1 MKEQKINP
9 HFEGGGDMSS
19 SILEEETSL
28 LFSAAP
34 QRASKN
40 RSQSEFHEPS
50 SLPSSVSFD
59 GQSPASAGPAAPS
72 AFENAAEAAPQALSR
87 SSGAENAT
95 SLVER
100 LRGELAFRR
109 GEDAVAPSAR
119 RPRLEKK
126 TGRSSTSSGAAT
138 PPSIRKK
145 ASSIV
150 PERSASSR
158 QPKSVEW
165 KGQTSLGRAR
175 RSLLEKVYGVPVFGY
190 CVELL
195 VHFFRLPLE
204 LREVHVR
211 ATKKETVVQARL
223 DGMGSRVA
231 ALREGAALCRREME
245 AAIAEK
251 AEAESLAVLSV
262 DVSRK
267 VDSERFEAFTLN
279 LEAEL
284 SRKAEGRSL
293 QQIALS
299 LESALGELREEIS
312 GKAGEERLE
321 ALESVLREKADT
333 VFVRSLEARLED
345 LSERLEGFD
354 GRSALERMA
363 AIESALPLKADLD
376 LLKSILSGKSDTDAL
391 EALER
396 RLGEVVAGL
405 MTEVGK
411 KADMARV
418 ENLESAL
425 PLKADS
431 EDVDSF
437 LSAKAD
443 VKGVSALE
451 ERLRSLDSKTSELE
465 VAFEARLSSKAD
477 AEDVTSLGEN
487 LANVTEQLG
496 SLEGKV
502 ALDRLESLETSLER
516 KADLEIVKSLLSL
529 KMDVEVLKTLG
540 RELEK
545 ASEESRAAVE
555 RKADM
560 RSVEALGSSVLMK
573 ADSALLQALA
583 EDVSALGARL
593 ESLDEKADAADV
605 FSLSERVEFVSGRLG
620 ALDLKA
626 EADAV
631 RLLGEQLGALSER
644 METLDAKADLE
655 LVRSLEARMD
665 LKADAEGIESL
676 EERFAA
682 ASSVLEKKADAESLS
697 ALSREIGERL
707 AAKAD
712 VAAVDE
718 ALASKA
724 GKDEL
729 EGVRSSVV
737 GELGTLQRRLEEHGE
752 RANEEERRLLRFR
765 EEVQALI
772 ASSLERGSRAEMEE
786 RFRANF
792 PYVSKVKEHSAAF
805 RELESGAW
813 KRIPGGG
820 RSEQMKTRKRVKR

>member
-1 MKEQKINP
+1 M
-9 HFEGGGDMSS
+9 
-19 SILEEETSL
+19 
-28 LFSAAP
+28 
-34 QRASKN
+34 
-40 RSQSEFHEPS
+40 
-50 SLPSSVSFD
+50 
-59 GQSPASAGPAAPS
+59 
-72 AFENAAEAAPQALSR
+72 
-87 SSGAENAT
+87 
-95 SLVER
+95 
-100 LRGELAFRR
+100 
-109 GEDAVAPSAR
+109 
-119 RPRLEKK
+119 LEK
-126 TGRSSTSSGAAT
+126 
-138 PPSIRKK
+138 I
-145 ASSIV
+145 
-150 PERSASSR
+150 
-158 QPKSVEW
+158 
-165 KGQTSLGRAR
+165 
-175 RSLLEKVYGVPVFGY
+175 YGVPVFGY

-195 VHFFRLPLE
+195 VQFFRLPLE

-245 AAIAEK
+245 AAIAGK
-251 AEAESLAVLSV
+251 AEAESLAVLSEE
-262 DVSRK
+262 VSRK

-279 LEAEL
+279 LEAGL
-284 SRKAEGRSL
+284 SRKAEEHSL

-312 GKAGEERLE
+312 GKAAEERIG

-333 VFVRSLEARLED
+333 VFVRSLEARLEE

-376 LLKSILSGKSDTDAL
+376 LLKSTLSGKPDTEAL

-396 RLGEVVAGL
+396 RLVEVVDGL
-405 MTEVGK
+405 MAEVGK

-431 EDVDSF
+431 EDVNSF
-437 LSAKAD
+437 LSSKAD
-443 VKGVSALE
+443 VEGMSALE
-451 ERLRSLDSKTSELE
+451 ERLGALDSKTSELE
-465 VAFEARLSSKAD
+465 SAFEARLSSKAD

-496 SLEGKV
+496 SLEGKT

-540 RELEK
+540 RDLEK
-545 ASEESRAAVE
+545 ASEESRAALE
-555 RKADM
+555 RKADI
-560 RSVEALGSSVLMK
+560 RSVEALGSSVLLK
-573 ADSALLQALA
+573 ADSSSLQRLA
-583 EDVSALGARL
+583 GDVSVVAARL
-593 ESLDEKADAADV
+593 ESLDAKADAADV
-605 FSLSERVEFVSGRLG
+605 FSLSERVERVSGRLG

-631 RLLGEQLGALSER
+631 RLLGEKLGALSER
-644 METLDAKADLE
+644 METLDAKADIE

-665 LKADAEGIESL
+665 LKADAESIESL
-676 EERFAA
+676 EGRFAA
-682 ASSVLEKKADAESLS
+682 ASTVLEKKADAESLS

-712 VAAVDE
+712 AAAVGE
-718 ALASKA
+718 ALASKV

-729 EGVRSSVV
+729 EGVRSSLV
-737 GELGTLQRRLEEHGE
+737 GELGTFQRRLEEHGE
-752 RANEEERRLLRFR
+752 RASEEERRLLRFR

-772 ASSLERGSRAEMEE
+772 VSSLERGARAEIEE

-792 PYVSKVKEHSAAF
+792 PYISKVKEHSAAF
-805 RELESGAW
+805 RELETGTW
-813 KRIPGGG
+813 KRSSGG
-820 RSEQMKTRKRVKR
+820 RSEEMKTRKRVKR

>member
-1 MKEQKINP
+1 MNEQKNNP
-9 HFEGGGDMSS
+9 HFEGGGDLSS
-19 SILEEETSL
+19 SVLEEETSL

-34 QRASKN
+34 QKASKN
-40 RSQSEFHEPS
+40 RSRSEFPDTS
-50 SLPSSVSFD
+50 PPPSSVSFD
-59 GQSPASAGPAAPS
+59 GQSPAPVGPGVPS
-72 AFENAAEAAPQALSR
+72 AFENAAEVPPPTFSF

-95 SLVER
+95 PLVER
-100 LRGELAFRR
+100 LRAELSVRR
-109 GEDAVAPSAR
+109 REDSVAPSTR

-126 TGRSSTSSGAAT
+126 SGRSSPSSGAAT

-145 ASSIV
+145 ASSVV

-158 QPKSVEW
+158 QPKSAER
-165 KGQTSLGRAR
+165 KGQPSLGRAR
-175 RSLLEKVYGVPVFGY
+175 RSLLEKIYGVPVFGY

-195 VHFFRLPLE
+195 VQFFRLPLE

-245 AAIAEK
+245 AAIAGK
-251 AEAESLAVLSV
+251 AEAESLAVLSEE
-262 DVSRK
+262 VSRK

-279 LEAEL
+279 LEAGL
-284 SRKAEGRSL
+284 SRKAE
-293 QQIALS
+293 
-299 LESALGELREEIS
+299 
-312 GKAGEERLE
+312 ERIG

-333 VFVRSLEARLED
+333 VFVRSLEARLEE

-376 LLKSILSGKSDTDAL
+376 LLKSTLSGKPDTEAL

-396 RLGEVVAGL
+396 RLVEVVDGL
-405 MTEVGK
+405 MAEVGK

-431 EDVDSF
+431 EDVNSF
-437 LSAKAD
+437 LSSKAD
-443 VKGVSALE
+443 VEGMSALE
-451 ERLRSLDSKTSELE
+451 ERLGALDSKTSELE
-465 VAFEARLSSKAD
+465 SAFEARLSSKAD

-496 SLEGKV
+496 SLEGKT

-540 RELEK
+540 RDLEK
-545 ASEESRAAVE
+545 ASEESRAALE
-555 RKADM
+555 RKADI
-560 RSVEALGSSVLMK
+560 RSVEALGSSVLLK
-573 ADSALLQALA
+573 ADSSSLQRLA
-583 EDVSALGARL
+583 GDVSVVAARL
-593 ESLDEKADAADV
+593 ESLDAKADAADV
-605 FSLSERVEFVSGRLG
+605 FSLSERVERVSGRLG

-631 RLLGEQLGALSER
+631 RLLGEKLGALSER
-644 METLDAKADLE
+644 MGTLDAKADLE

-665 LKADAEGIESL
+665 LKADAESIESL
-676 EERFAA
+676 EGRFAA
-682 ASSVLEKKADAESLS
+682 ASTVLEKKADAESLS

-712 VAAVDE
+712 AAAVGE
-718 ALASKA
+718 ALASKV

-729 EGVRSSVV
+729 EGVRSSLV
-737 GELGTLQRRLEEHGE
+737 GELGTFQRRLEEHGE
-752 RANEEERRLLRFR
+752 RASEEERRLLRFR

-772 ASSLERGSRAEMEE
+772 VSSLERGARAEIEE

-792 PYVSKVKEHSAAF
+792 PYISKVKEHSAAF
-805 RELESGAW
+805 RELETGTW
-813 KRIPGGG
+813 KRSSGG
-820 RSEQMKTRKRVKR
+820 RSEEMKTRKRVKR